1 MARKSSL
8 TPEQL
13 AKIEELLK
21 AKTPVSKIASE
32 TGAKDYQINAFKR
45 KLGMVKPRKAKKAA
59 KAPAP
64 KAARTPVKAKA
75 KAGAPL
81 SLDAIRARLAAAQK
95 EVVAWQERLVARVSE
110 IEKMINTIKKI

>member
-1 MARKSSL
+1 MARKSAL

-21 AKTPVSKIASE
+21 AKLPVSKIASE
-32 TGAKDYQINAFKR
+32 TGAKDYQINTFKR
-45 KLGMVKPRKAKKAA
+45 KLGLVKPRKAKKAA
-59 KAPAP
+59 KAAAAP
-64 KAARTPVKAKA
+64 KAARKTVQA
-75 KAGAPL
+75 KAGAAL

-95 EVVAWQERLVARVSE
+95 EVVAWQERLVARVAE